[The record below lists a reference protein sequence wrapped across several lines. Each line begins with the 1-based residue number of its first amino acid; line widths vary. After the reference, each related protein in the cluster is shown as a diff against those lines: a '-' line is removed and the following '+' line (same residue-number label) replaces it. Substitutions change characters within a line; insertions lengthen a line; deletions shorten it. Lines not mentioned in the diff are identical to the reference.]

1 MGLFHYCAASS
12 HPTPFVPGQ
21 KLCDELDG
29 GGAGVVGFRVV
40 ADFVSTGHND
50 FADRLTQTY

>member
-50 FADRLTQTY
+50 SLLTA